1 MGLGHPLQWQTG
13 CDAGGKESAC
23 RSKRHK
29 RQGPDPWVG
38 KIWRRKWQLQ
48 DSYLEDPRDRGA
60 WRLQLQKVNTTERV
74 CTHTHTQTHTHT
86 PPNTKPGGRTCCYSG
101 QDSTLPMQSAQVQS
115 LGGNTTIK
123 TQSNQRNIKTKKKQ
137 QPWERDGRAQE
148 VKGHLLPGSTVCA
161 PGVLLQAKLT
171 TLDIIQI
178 PGLMRAGTHLT
189 ATLYHSQPGLCTQY
203 VSTKAVTSYHLRL
216 SINVTPYPCCDW
228 TYGRP
233 ARSPPAIV

>member
-1 MGLGHPLQWQTG
+1 MH
-13 CDAGGKESAC
+13 
-23 RSKRHK
+23 
-29 RQGPDPWVG
+29 
-38 KIWRRKWQLQ
+38 
-48 DSYLEDPRDRGA
+48 
-60 WRLQLQKVNTTERV
+60 
-74 CTHTHTQTHTHT
+74 THTHT

-161 PGVLLQAKLT
+161 PGALLQAKLT

-189 ATLYHSQPGLCTQY
+189 APPYHSQPGLCTQY